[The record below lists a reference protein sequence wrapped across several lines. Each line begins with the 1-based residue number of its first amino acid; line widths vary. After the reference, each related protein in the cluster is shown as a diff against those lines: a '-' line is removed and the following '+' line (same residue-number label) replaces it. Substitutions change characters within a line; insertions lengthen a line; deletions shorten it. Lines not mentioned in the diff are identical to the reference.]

1 MFCFSSLRFFRLW
14 MNSWFSFFF
23 NINDLKK
30 GCFQAFF
37 SIIDWTGRISFFRY
51 HQILTLFCPSLI
63 VSWENFFQEMKHKVI
78 DRFSNNL
85 LKIRINWILQICN
98 ERPSQFLLVYF
109 EKKCTFLLFYFLD
122 FLVNKKSKTEQPRNP
137 LLFICYTEASFASK
151 RSSKMKIHSKNKLEK
166 VCLPKIL
173 KKNTSTKSLNSFL
186 CFVFTQFENRTHLLN
201 QENKQVEKDFSVVL
215 E

>member
-51 HQILTLFCPSLI
+51 QQILTLFCPSLI

-85 LKIRINWILQICN
+85 LKIRIDWILQTCN
-98 ERPSQFLLVYF
+98 ERPFQFLFVYF
-109 EKKCTFLLFYFLD
+109 EKKCTLFYFLD
-122 FLVNKKSKTEQPRNP
+122 FLVNKNR
-137 LLFICYTEASFASK
+137 AD
-151 RSSKMKIHSKNKLEK
+151 
-166 VCLPKIL
+166 
-173 KKNTSTKSLNSFL
+173 TKPITIYRLYRSFL
-186 CFVFTQFENRTHLLN
+186 CFEKVF
-201 QENKQVEKDFSVVL
+201 
-215 E
+215 

>member
-1 MFCFSSLRFFRLW
+1 LLSHSLFLSVVFFFSVFRGYARSVFLIDFFPKERMFCFSSLRFFRLW

-51 HQILTLFCPSLI
+51 QQILTLFCPSLI

-85 LKIRINWILQICN
+85 LKIRIDWILQTCN
-98 ERPSQFLLVYF
+98 ERPFQFLFVYF
-109 EKKCTFLLFYFLD
+109 EKKCTLFYFLD
-122 FLVNKKSKTEQPRNP
+122 FLVNKNR
-137 LLFICYTEASFASK
+137 AD
-151 RSSKMKIHSKNKLEK
+151 
-166 VCLPKIL
+166 
-173 KKNTSTKSLNSFL
+173 TKPITIYRLYRSFL
-186 CFVFTQFENRTHLLN
+186 CFEKVF
-201 QENKQVEKDFSVVL
+201 
-215 E
+215 